1 MKKWVAALSVT
12 VLFLTACQMEGSEEE
27 GETDTAEEIDEEDV
41 VTDVEDNNNEENI
54 ADDENYELS
63 QNLEQWLPKLENVVL
78 EYQGGGFEGDGF
90 TRTPQFV
97 LEDTYQFVTSS
108 TATTVANIYEYRED
122 SVVSIFSRMETYFR
136 ENFMDTGYPSETDE
150 ESILL
155 QLPIEVGNTWE
166 GIDGTFSEIT
176 DSHIPIE
183 TENAGTFEAI
193 EVTRTSEEGE
203 SVLKSYYAEGIGLV
217 RSESN
222 TENTDEDTEHLTV
235 STLSSIHGEE
245 PEYIT
250 TTIYTLDSAETGLEE
265 HEAGIY
271 LNTNDPARM
280 AIAEALKG
288 NHEAIEGSPVINDSV
303 EINYMY
309 LDENDVANV
318 DFSEELLTE
327 MQYDSSTESLVL
339 QAITNTVGAFYRHPV
354 EEVMITVEEEPYM
367 SEHMTYEEEQTI
379 EIDESMVEE

>member
-12 VLFLTACQMEGSEEE
+12 ILFLTACQMEGSEEE
-27 GETDTAEEIDEEDV
+27 ENDPVEEIDEEELA
-41 VTDVEDNNNEENI
+41 TDVEDNNNEENI

-108 TATTVANIYEYRED
+108 TATTAANIYEYRED

-136 ENFMDTGYPSETDE
+136 ENFMDTGYPSEIDE

-166 GIDGTFSEIT
+166 DIDGTVSEIT
-176 DSHIPIE
+176 DSHVPIE

-203 SVLKSYYAEGIGLV
+203 SVSKSYYAEGIGLI

-222 TENTDEDTEHLTV
+222 TENTDKDTEHLTV
-235 STLSSIHGEE
+235 STLSSIHEEE

-265 HEAGIY
+265 HEAGIH

-288 NHEAIEGSPVINDSV
+288 NHEATEGSPVINDSV

-327 MQYDSSTESLVL
+327 IQYDISTESLVL
-339 QAITNTVGAFYRHPV
+339 QAIVNTVGAFYRHPV
-354 EEVMITVEEEPYM
+354 EEVLITVEEEPYM
-367 SEHMTYEEEQTI
+367 SEHMTYEEGQTI